1 MTDTL
6 RRSLRAAGVS
16 FALLAAAAPMAL
28 ADSPGYLFR
37 DFDQQT
43 AASATPM
50 QASQQAVP
58 QNQNMAVATAS
69 THATDRHPQISSVT
83 VRLLPWR
90 SGMN

>member
-1 MTDTL
+1 MTDIL

-16 FALLAAAAPMAL
+16 FALLTAAAPMAL

-43 AASATPM
+43 ATSAAPM
-50 QASQQAVP
+50 QAGERAVR
-58 QNQNMAVATAS
+58 QNMTVATAS
-69 THATDRHPQISSVT
+69 TQATDRHPQTSSMT
-83 VRLLPWR
+83 VRLLPSR

>member
-1 MTDTL
+1 MTDIL

-28 ADSPGYLFR
+28 ADPPGYLFQ

-43 AASATPM
+43 AAASAAPM
-50 QASQQAVP
+50 QAREHAVP
-58 QNQNMAVATAS
+58 QNMALATAS
-69 THATDRHPQISSVT
+69 THATDRHPQTSSRP
-83 VRLLPWR
+83 VRLLP

>member
-1 MTDTL
+1 MTDIL

-28 ADSPGYLFR
+28 ADPPGYFFQ

-50 QASQQAVP
+50 QAREHAVP
-58 QNQNMAVATAS
+58 QNKAVATAS
-69 THATDRHPQISSVT
+69 THATDRHPQTSSVP
-83 VRLLPWR
+83 VRLLP

>member
-6 RRSLRAAGVS
+6 RRSLRAVGVS
-16 FALLAAAAPMAL
+16 FALLTAAAPMAL

-43 AASATPM
+43 AASPAPM
-50 QASQQAVP
+50 QAGEHAVP
-58 QNQNMAVATAS
+58 QNMAVAAATQATA
-69 THATDRHPQISSVT
+69 RHPQTSSVT
-83 VRLLPWR
+83 VRLLPSR

>member
-16 FALLAAAAPMAL
+16 LALLTAAAPMAL
-28 ADSPGYLFR
+28 ADSPAYLFR

-43 AASATPM
+43 AASSTPM
-50 QASQQAVP
+50 QAGEHAVP
-58 QNQNMAVATAS
+58 QNMAAATAS
-69 THATDRHPQISSVT
+69 THATDRHPQTSSMT
-83 VRLLPWR
+83 VRLLPSR